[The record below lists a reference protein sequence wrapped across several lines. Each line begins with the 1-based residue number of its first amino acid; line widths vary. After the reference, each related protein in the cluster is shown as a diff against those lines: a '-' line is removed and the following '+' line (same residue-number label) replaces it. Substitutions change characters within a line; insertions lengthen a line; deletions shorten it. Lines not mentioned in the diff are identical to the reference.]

1 VKERRASDCRPG
13 QPTDCHGQENEAG
26 ETIYQFPSNSER
38 PLCHRTA
45 SRRPGRIMSPRELE
59 LMKELV
65 AAGRQG
71 RTVLAANRFGLAR
84 MIEKHYVKT
93 SLVGVHGVRYVITR
107 RGRQALADEMK
118 TVSHA

>member
-1 VKERRASDCRPG
+1 
-13 QPTDCHGQENEAG
+13 
-26 ETIYQFPSNSER
+26 
-38 PLCHRTA
+38 
-45 SRRPGRIMSPRELE
+45 MSPENVE

-65 AAGRQG
+65 AAWRQG

>member
-1 VKERRASDCRPG
+1 
-13 QPTDCHGQENEAG
+13 
-26 ETIYQFPSNSER
+26 
-38 PLCHRTA
+38 
-45 SRRPGRIMSPRELE
+45 MSPRELE

-93 SLVGVHGVRYVITR
+93 SW
-107 RGRQALADEMK
+107 LASMGFG
-118 TVSHA
+118 T